1 MNSVKYKKFTAKRHF
16 GLELEVGKEIS
27 ISRIQEVIASNSF
40 VPVKTGFYRATLNNS
55 YWEVKHDGSC
65 GKNVDKYGINEGGY
79 EIVSYKGYSIKDLT
93 HICKIGQKVKQ
104 AGCIVNKNCGM
115 HLHVDVSDFT
125 VSQMGVMI
133 ANWLCIE
140 KVLLQAVPSVRK
152 NNKFCNPMQNLRP
165 KLKETIANG
174 LQVWNH
180 YKPYTSKLHD
190 NFDRRCAMNI
200 VNFYRSINLKSFKR
214 CTVEF
219 RFPEGTLVPQTIKNW
234 GRILINFV
242 NKMANQKLIISSI
255 KNYTLSETLEILGL
269 SGNSEEFHILSPG
282 LHESKIWLLKR
293 IIRYAS
299 YPHHSL
305 IAEAKEI
312 LNSMEAVH
320 V

>member
-1 MNSVKYKKFTAKRHF
+1 MKSVKYKKFTAKRHF
-16 GLELEVGKEIS
+16 GLELEVGKEVS

-79 EIVSYKGYSIKDLT
+79 EIVSYKGYTVKDLS

-104 AGCIVNKNCGM
+104 AGCMVNKNCG
-115 HLHVDVSDFT
+115 LHIHIDVSDFT
-125 VSQMGVMI
+125 VNQMGIMI
-133 ANWLCIE
+133 ANWLCVE
-140 KVLLQAVPSVRK
+140 KILLQAVPSVRK
-152 NNKFCNPMQNLRP
+152 NNKFCNALQNLRP
-165 KLKETIANG
+165 KFKDEIVYG
-174 LQVWNH
+174 VQVWNH

-200 VNFYRSINLKSFKR
+200 VNFYRSLTLKTFKR

-219 RFPEGTLVPQTIKNW
+219 RFPEGTLVSQTIKNW
-234 GRILINFV
+234 ARILINFV
-242 NKMANQKLIISSI
+242 NKMANQKLNISNI
-255 KNYTLSETLEILGL
+255 KTCNLTDALEILGL
-269 SGNSEEFHILSPG
+269 GGSKDEFHILSPG

-299 YPHHSL
+299 YPHHEL
-305 IAEAKEI
+305 ISEAKE
-312 LNSMEAVH
+312 LLKNMEV
-320 V
+320 VSV